1 MYDDETAM
9 QLFIEAKSIY
19 HDRGMI
25 KYQGFYLSDHTALL
39 KKLYANEAKNN
50 LKKEQMSMEDIDR
63 VLFTARQS
71 NKPIAIQLELLDQEG
86 QYFDDVIGFIQG
98 HDSLGIYIADQKVNY
113 DEIRNVEITELK
125 KWNELERS
133 EYE

>member
-9 QLFIEAKSIY
+9 QLFLEAKNIY
-19 HDRGMI
+19 KDRGMI

-39 KKLYANEAKNN
+39 KKLYKNEAKSNQ
-50 LKKEQMSMEDIDR
+50 KKLQMSLEDIDR
-63 VLFTARQS
+63 ILFSARQL
-71 NKPIAIQLELLDQEG
+71 NEPVAIQLEQLDLEG
-86 QYFDDVIGFIQG
+86 RYSDDVIGFIMG
-98 HDSLGIYIADQKVNY
+98 HDNLGVYVGDEKVNY
-113 DEIRNVEITELK
+113 DEIRNVEFATVK

>member
-9 QLFIEAKSIY
+9 QLFLEAKNIY
-19 HDRGMI
+19 KDRGMI

-39 KKLYANEAKNN
+39 KKLYKNEAKSNP
-50 LKKEQMSMEDIDR
+50 KKPQMSLEDIDR
-63 VLFTARQS
+63 ILFSARQL
-71 NKPIAIQLELLDQEG
+71 NEPVAIQLEQLDLEG
-86 QYFDDVIGFIQG
+86 RYSDDVIGFIMG
-98 HDSLGIYIADQKVNY
+98 HDNLGVYVGNEKVNY
-113 DEIRNVEITELK
+113 DEIRNVEFATVK